1 MKRKKITRVIDV
13 TVIRCQLRDIDGD
26 VVEREIEF
34 PRAFG
39 TYRSAEKELRRRLD
53 AGCELVSMEILYEKK
68 VRCSMYIDAFYS
80 CASKEEL

>member
-13 TVIRCQLRDIDGD
+13 TVIRCQLRDLAGN
-26 VVEREIEF
+26 VAEREIEF
-34 PRAFG
+34 PRVFG
-39 TYRSAEKELRRRLD
+39 TYRAAEKELRDRLD
-53 AGCELVSMEILYEKK
+53 GGCELVSMEILYEKK